1 MCSGLTLEVGSVAVK
16 SRIANERRTARTSS
30 RDGFNSGT
38 VSCNSGSTHNV
49 KVADGS
55 STNAV
60 NIVESA
66 LITNSRIFGE
76 TRSSKWHRF
85 SADVR
90 AVAEQ
95 SRSTVSTIASSSF
108 GQGSAS
114 SRIAGSR
121 SRTLSGGGTWITRS
135 SDNITFSVDAS
146 VVKGTRA
153 VIVSAAN
160 RAKSLEVAG
169 SVDASQTSIAVAR
182 VTNT

>member
-1 MCSGLTLEVGSVAVK
+1 LEVGSVAGK
-16 SRIANERRTARTSS
+16 SSSANERRAARTSS

-55 STNAV
+55 STDAV
-60 NIVESA
+60 DIVVSA
-66 LITNSRIFGE
+66 LRTKSRIFRG
-76 TRSSKWHRF
+76 TRRSKWHSS

-90 AVAEQ
+90 AVAVQ
-95 SRSTVSTIASSSF
+95 SRSTVSTIASSSS

-121 SRTLSGGGTWITRS
+121 SSTLSSRGTWITRS

-153 VIVSAAN
+153 VTVSVAN

-169 SVDASQTSIAVAR
+169 SVDASQTIIAIILQ
-182 VTNT
+182 